1 MAENYDFLRSF
12 TFDGKETSHLFQ
24 IAKVNIPFLSKDN
37 DFFTVG
43 NTDGKHFRNT
53 KLGEYSISI
62 DGFIISDNSGMSVS
76 DTKDELVRIINS
88 DEPKQLILDLFP
100 DRYFNA
106 IYTGA
111 EEYDATD
118 PKYTP
123 LTLTFDVP
131 DALAHQIE
139 STGFSNVESTSAN
152 ILYDSE
158 FLSPKFYY
166 NNWLS
171 IGFDKYN
178 GSNTLHVDF
187 TAGMPQIVEES
198 NDYKRWDTSWF
209 MQDYRNQVR
218 VNVNKGDSIDV
229 MASVR
234 VNALPENTTLDWAGQ
249 LKVIEWAEKPVR
261 RVAEHTIDIPLEVSQ
276 EFVKYTKTFKIE
288 SEECKMLSM
297 NYGVSGDTP
306 SQDFSQPMIQ
316 INGGGTFEYIA
327 TVGNLT
333 STAIKVSNNGT
344 YRTYP
349 KFTVKMNSDNALIA
363 FLNENRNVLQF
374 GSPDEVDYIEKTK
387 LETVENWT
395 FWGKTEPE
403 GMVTNSGFTT
413 SYPYYVG
420 DMNKPNLVDG
430 ALSMDTSPHDITP
443 KFTDSDAWYW
453 HGPSLTLPIP
463 PSSTNDRTLQ
473 FTTNV
478 RCNFQYAKINYLGR
492 MEINIMDVNH
502 DYVAGVVFRDSS
514 ESTDDIYL
522 DFAYQGNVIHTYKLD
537 KRKFKEGWREI
548 NIDRRKDQII
558 YRLCS
563 IKGLNKNDDVNIQNE
578 YKFVYNVENT
588 QQIAFFGTWFQR
600 FRKGDYILMSLS
612 DVKVRW
618 LDTPYIQD
626 VKNVFQA
633 GDIVEVDVERRKLF
647 INGVENGRLNT
658 LGNEWEKF
666 KLEIGDT
673 YIQPVFSDFATQ
685 PEVNIEVHN
694 SYL

>member
-1 MAENYDFLRSF
+1 MAENYDFLRTF

-53 KLGEYSISI
+53 KLGEYTISI

-76 DTKDELVRIINS
+76 DTKDALVRIINS

-106 IYTGA
+106 IFTGT

-131 DALAHQIE
+131 DSLAHQIE

-166 NNWLS
+166 NQWLS

-187 TAGMPQIVEES
+187 TSGIPQVVVDS
-198 NDYKRWDTSWF
+198 TDFKRWDTSWF
-209 MQDYRNQVR
+209 MQDYRNQVKVD
-218 VNVNKGDSIDV
+218 VNRGDSFDV

-234 VNALPENTTLDWAGQ
+234 VNALPDSTTQDWAGQ
-249 LKVIEWAEKPVR
+249 IKVIEWGEKPVR
-261 RVAEHTIDIPLEVSQ
+261 RVAEHTIDIPLEVTQ
-276 EFVKYTKTFKIE
+276 DFVKYAQTFQIE
-288 SEECKMLSM
+288 SEQCAMLSM

-306 SQDFSQPMIQ
+306 NQDFSQPMIQ
-316 INGGGTFEYIA
+316 LNGGGEFKYIA

-333 STAIKVSNNGT
+333 ATAIKVTNNGT

-349 KFTVKMNSDNALIA
+349 KFTVKMNSDNALVA
-363 FLNENRNVLQF
+363 FLNENKNVLQF

-387 LETVENWT
+387 LETVKNWT

-420 DMNKPNLVDG
+420 DMNKPNTVDG
-430 ALSMDTSPHDITP
+430 TLLMDASPHEITP
-443 KFTDSDAWYW
+443 YFGEGEYW

-478 RCNFQYAKINYLGR
+478 RCDFPYNRIKHLGR

-522 DFAYQGNVIHTYKLD
+522 EFVYQGKVIHTYKLD

-600 FRKGDYILMSLS
+600 WGNAYHIQMRLS

-633 GDIVEVDVERRKLF
+633 GDIVEVDVEKRKLF

-666 KLEIGDT
+666 KLETGDT